1 MSGLHLGP
9 ITTEQDWLNSADPE
23 EMARVLDESSRD
35 IRRWRLFACACCWRI
50 LPMLDER
57 SRQAVAIAERH
68 AEGLASA
75 AEVQDA
81 RHLAHTALLA
91 LWQPGRDICL
101 EYAAVAAHYAIA
113 SPRSSSHYAA
123 RATGSGEEAE
133 RRVQADL
140 LRDVFANPYCGAVHL
155 DPAWRTPTV
164 LAIAADIYSN
174 DTFAEMPVLG
184 DALEDAGCE
193 DPIILEHARLTCPH
207 VRGCWLIDGLLARPP
222 GEFSP

>member
-1 MSGLHLGP
+1 MSGFHLGP
-9 ITTEQDWLNSADPE
+9 ITTEGQWLDSGDPE
-23 EMARVLDESSRD
+23 EMSRVLDEYPTD
-35 IRRWRLFACACCWRI
+35 GRRWRLFACACCWRI

-57 SRQAVAIAERH
+57 SRKAVAIAERH
-68 AEGLASA
+68 AEGLAD
-75 AEVQDA
+75 AEEVEDA
-81 RHLAHTALLA
+81 RHLAHSAVLTI
-91 LWQPGRDICL
+91 WQPGTSASL
-101 EYAAVAAHYAIA
+101 ASAAMAAHYAIVG
-113 SPRSSSHYAA
+113 PQRSYLYAA

-140 LRDVFANPYCGAVHL
+140 LRDVFANPYRAVHL

-164 LAIAADIYSN
+164 LAIAADIYQN

-193 DPIILEHARLTCPH
+193 DPIVLGHARLTRPH